1 MSKIHLIN
9 NEKLICLIEIQR
21 RKHIDVQCSFNDYTT
36 MAMLKF
42 SRFNLTASMSDF
54 AAQFCNVGN
63 GPKRYLIV
71 LYLNP
76 VIIQKCDKYWIS
88 S

>member
-1 MSKIHLIN
+1 MSKDKNTFN

-42 SRFNLTASMSDF
+42 SRFIIASMSDF
-54 AAQFCNVGN
+54 AAFVMSETARN
-63 GPKRYLIV
+63 GT
-71 LYLNP
+71 
-76 VIIQKCDKYWIS
+76 
-88 S
+88 